1 MKYKMLVLDIDGTLT
16 NSKKEIT
23 PATRQA
29 LYDLQERGVRVA
41 IASGRPTAGTKAA
54 AEALSLARYH
64 NFILSFNGAKITDCG
79 SGETVYEQ
87 VLPKTVI
94 PEIYRAAIG
103 YGAGLI
109 SYEGDDVIAATPIDP
124 YIELEAHING
134 LLIRRVPD
142 FADYITFPVNKCLM
156 TGAPEYLAELERRMQ
171 KQFGER
177 LSIYRSEPYFLEFMP
192 PNVDKAKSL
201 EKLLEKLSLTREE
214 TVCCGDGFNDI
225 SMIEYAGLGVAM
237 ANAQPPVQER
247 ADYVT
252 ASNDEDGII
261 KVIEKFF

>member
-1 MKYKMLVLDIDGTLT
+1 MLVLDIDGTLT

-29 LYDLQERGVRVA
+29 LY
-41 IASGRPTAGTKAA
+41 
-54 AEALSLARYH
+54 RYH

-124 YIELEAHING
+124 YMELEAHING

>member
-1 MKYKMLVLDIDGTLT
+1 M
-16 NSKKEIT
+16 
-23 PATRQA
+23 
-29 LYDLQERGVRVA
+29 
-41 IASGRPTAGTKAA
+41 
-54 AEALSLARYH
+54 
-64 NFILSFNGAKITDCG
+64 
-79 SGETVYEQ
+79 
-87 VLPKTVI
+87 LPKTVI

-124 YIELEAHING
+124 YMELEAHING

>member
-87 VLPKTVI
+87 VLPK
-94 PEIYRAAIG
+94 
-103 YGAGLI
+103 
-109 SYEGDDVIAATPIDP
+109 
-124 YIELEAHING
+124 
-134 LLIRRVPD
+134 
-142 FADYITFPVNKCLM
+142 
-156 TGAPEYLAELERRMQ
+156 
-171 KQFGER
+171 R
-177 LSIYRSEPYFLEFMP
+177 LSRKYIGLPSDTGR
-192 PNVDKAKSL
+192 D
-201 EKLLEKLSLTREE
+201 LSPMR
-214 TVCCGDGFNDI
+214 G
-225 SMIEYAGLGVAM
+225 MM
-237 ANAQPPVQER
+237 
-247 ADYVT
+247 
-252 ASNDEDGII
+252 
-261 KVIEKFF
+261 